1 MNPVDLMVE
10 VINEGLLKVTLCSLA
25 QHSFAPSDCV
35 ALDPEFSQIE
45 PAPSQFVS

>member
-10 VINEGLLKVTLCSLA
+10 GINEELLKVTFVYSVSALICSERLRR
-25 QHSFAPSDCV
+25 PC
-35 ALDPEFSQIE
+35 PWFSQIE